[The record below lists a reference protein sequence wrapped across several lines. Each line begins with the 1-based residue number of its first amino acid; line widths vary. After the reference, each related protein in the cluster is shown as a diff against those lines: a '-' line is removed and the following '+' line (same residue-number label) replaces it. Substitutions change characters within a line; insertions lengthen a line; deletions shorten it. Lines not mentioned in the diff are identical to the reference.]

1 MNVTYTIAHLNQ
13 RQLITT
19 YVNFPRYCPAYRSL
33 CWLSSRHFNIHSLS
47 MEGKV
52 FGEFVEP
59 FHCTI
64 NVRLQ
69 RGNASQNAMVIKKK
83 THCSIRTTSPTGKAN
98 GRVFVWTIHRF
109 LIRFNIYY
117 RDSLFAPRG
126 NQIPSFSLLYFLV
139 RSFFS
144 FCFDD

>member
-19 YVNFPRYCPAYRSL
+19 YVNFLRYCPAYRSL

-59 FHCTI
+59 FHSTM

-98 GRVFVWTIHRF
+98 GRVFVWTIAF
-109 LIRFNIYY
+109 SFVLIFIIETLC
-117 RDSLFAPRG
+117 SLPVE
-126 NQIPSFSLLYFLV
+126 IKSLLSLYFTS
-139 RSFFS
+139 SFVF
-144 FCFDD
+144 FLLLLR